1 MHQSLINPR
10 VNSRDHARFFKKV
23 SKEVELFCFVR
34 FEINAKLK
42 VKNYF

>member
-1 MHQSLINPR
+1 MHPSLINPS

-23 SKEVELFCFVR
+23 SKEVELFCFIR

-42 VKNYF
+42 VKKFS